1 MHNQVLVANKL
12 LNKDYN
18 YHKYVL
24 DEPDNLASP
33 YKAACKLILAT
44 N

>member
-33 YKAACKLILAT
+33 HKAACKLILAT